1 MNGHVEQLKNSL
13 SEKADLLQ
21 QLRLLL
27 GEEQVCITDHD
38 MDGIESSRQR
48 KLLLLDQLANKT
60 AECRTALES
69 LADELKIASP
79 VRFSSVIAG
88 LAMPLS
94 GHLATMQQRMLQLVD
109 SVVCSNRRNRDLLY
123 GSLKAVNS
131 SLEFFNGSQVKNCT
145 YGDTG
150 RMSPG
155 IAGGRLLHGE
165 I

>member
-1 MNGHVEQLKNSL
+1 MNGHIQQLNNCL
-13 SEKADLLQ
+13 AEKADLLE

-27 GEEQVCITDHD
+27 GEEQGCITALD
-38 MDGIESSRQR
+38 MDGIESSRQG
-48 KLLLLDQLANKT
+48 KLLLLDQLAGKT
-60 AECRTALES
+60 TECRTALES
-69 LADELKIASP
+69 LADELKISSP
-79 VRFSSVIAG
+79 VSFSTVIAG
-88 LAMPLS
+88 LTMPLS

-131 SLEFFNGSQVKNCT
+131 SLEFFNGSQGKNCT
-145 YGDTG
+145 YGDSG

-155 IAGGRLLHGE
+155 ISGGRLVHGE